1 MLIFADIET
10 TGLDEHKGSILE
22 IALVATDDN
31 LVQIGE
37 PFVSLVKPL
46 HMCGYEVMD
55 DYVRE
60 MHTKSGLLEQIYNIG
75 ALYHGEDSSACLLEG
90 LPRLGDVERSAI
102 EWLAKIAESAR
113 EPGWADLNCGAH
125 YEKYVKQTPLA
136 GNSVHFDKAWL
147 RVHMDD
153 LEKLFSHR
161 IYDVSALN
169 EFAKRHAPEIYA
181 IRPGLDAN
189 GKSVPK
195 HRALDDVYASIET
208 AKHYR
213 SCFQHARVFS
223 NPLGVQITG

>member
-1 MLIFADIET
+1 MIIFTDIET

-22 IALVATDDN
+22 IAMVATNDN
-31 LVQIGE
+31 LEQIGE

-46 HMCGYEVMD
+46 HMRGYEVMD
-55 DYVRE
+55 DFVYE
-60 MHTKSGLLEQIYNIG
+60 MHTKSGLLTR
-75 ALYHGEDSSACLLEG
+75 LYEGHHGDTDAGWGRITPSAMAAD
-90 LPRLGDVERSAI
+90 LPRLGDVERAAI
-102 EWLAKIAESAR
+102 EWVLKTALRCVSDNSMKVIK
-113 EPGWADLNCGAH
+113 G
-125 YEKYVKQTPLA
+125 TPLA

-169 EFAKRHAPEIYA
+169 EFAKRHAPKVYA
-181 IRPGLDAN
+181 ARPGLDAN
-189 GKSVPK
+189 GKSEPK

-213 SCFQHARVFS
+213 DRLFKAH
-223 NPLGVQITG
+223 